1 MIVEL
6 HIRKRMRLN
15 KRIVLLS
22 ICVVG
27 MISSAAVTLA
37 LTHSSSGT
45 DDPILEM
52 TAEPARHL
60 KVIPESAPAEVVYP
74 LRFSYVPDD
83 IHHYFVSPSE
93 ELSWSVE
100 TLEGAAHP
108 DTWSTEIQ
116 PNAKPNSRRAGRSN
130 AKRSRSRARKRRYTL
145 KQRLNQISPKAKKRI
160 AKKFEAANAQW
171 PPAEIGLVAI
181 KDTKRLELYARP
193 KGGGEWMYIDRYP
206 VLAASGFSG
215 PKLRRGDKQVPE
227 GVYRIT
233 FLNPNSRY
241 HVSLRVNYPNRFD
254 RKMAKK
260 DGRRDLGGDIMIH
273 GKSSSAGCLAIGDD
287 AAEEL
292 FVMAANVG
300 MSKIKL
306 IIAPTDFRKKGLEE
320 YEYKPKQ
327 PKWLPNLYS
336 EVSVAMADFKAPP
349 ENPSLLTL
357 LGF

>member
-1 MIVEL
+1 MTVDL

-15 KRIVLLS
+15 KRFVLLS
-22 ICVVG
+22 IGVVG

-37 LTHSSSGT
+37 LTHSGSPT
-45 DDPILEM
+45 DAPTPEM
-52 TAEPARHL
+52 ATEQARHH

-83 IHHYFVSPSE
+83 IHAYFASPSE

-116 PNAKPNSRRAGRSN
+116 PKTGPRSKRAGRSTG
-130 AKRSRSRARKRRYTL
+130 KKSRSRVRKRRYTL
-145 KQRLNQISPKAKKRI
+145 KQRLKEISPKAKQRI

-171 PPAEIGLVAI
+171 PPAEIGLVGI
-181 KDTKRLELYARP
+181 KDSKRLELYARP

-206 VLAASGFSG
+206 VLAASGISG

-273 GKSSSAGCLAIGDD
+273 GKNSSAGCLAIGDD

-292 FVMAANVG
+292 FVMAANIG

-306 IIAPTDFRKKGLEE
+306 IIAPTDFRKKGLPE
-320 YEYKPKQ
+320 YMAKQ
-327 PKWLPNLYS
+327 PKWLPDLYS
-336 EVSVAMADFKAPP
+336 EVSVAMAEFKAPP